1 LSYERATD
9 LGVNAVLVFG
19 WERLHIFEVGNN
31 FQDVKIREE
40 VLVVGGELVGD
51 TQNEFFDLTGG
62 VVRGEGRGK
71 RTIAGIIPSATTF
84 IGIAEQEEGVLEWVK
99 GEKAN
104 ENGGYLIKK
113 SGFDVILNLGFRDR
127 HVLVS

>member
-19 WERLHIFEVGNN
+19 WERQHIIEVRNN

-40 VLVVGGELVGD
+40 VLIVGGELVGD

-71 RTIAGIIPSATTF
+71 RTIAGILPSTTTF
-84 IGIAEQEEGVLEWVK
+84 IGIAEQEEGVLEWVY

-104 ENGGYLIKK
+104 ENGGHTIKK
-113 SGFDVILNLGFRDR
+113 NGHDVILNLGFGDIYI
-127 HVLVS
+127 LVR

>member
-1 LSYERATD
+1 
-9 LGVNAVLVFG
+9 
-19 WERLHIFEVGNN
+19 LHIYEVGNN

-51 TQNEFFDLTGG
+51 TQNEFCDLTGG
-62 VVRGEGRGK
+62 VVRGEWRGK

-84 IGIAEQEEGVLEWVK
+84 IGIAEQEKGVLEWMN

-104 ENGGYLIKK
+104 ENGGHSIKK
-113 SGFDVILNLGFRDR
+113 NGIGVILNLGF
-127 HVLVS
+127 